1 MLKKYKISK
10 EIGILTEDNKK
21 IWTKINPTFNK
32 QTIISSSADRTI
44 RIWSLKSGECKILK
58 DHTSSVSCLLLN
70 LESKELISG

>member
-44 RIWSLKSGECKILK
+44 RIWS
-58 DHTSSVSCLLLN
+58 
-70 LESKELISG
+70 